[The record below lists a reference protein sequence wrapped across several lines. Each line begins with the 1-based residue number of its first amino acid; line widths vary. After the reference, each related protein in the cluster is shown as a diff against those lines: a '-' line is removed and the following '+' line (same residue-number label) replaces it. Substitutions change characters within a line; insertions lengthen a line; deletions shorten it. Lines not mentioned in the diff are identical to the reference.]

1 MYSELEHHGVK
12 GQKWGIRRYQ
22 NKDGSLTDT
31 GLKRYSNK
39 ANKYAWKA
47 EKLRTKAANNL
58 RKRIARN
65 QKRGI
70 SKTIE
75 KPDKWVK
82 AEKYERKAQKLL
94 DKIYPEMASVSW
106 SDLNKKSKYT
116 DMMYWKTPK
125 WVKYFFFS

>member
-1 MYSELEHHGVK
+1 MYAELEHHGVK

-22 NKDGSLTDT
+22 NLDGTLTNA
-31 GLKRYSNK
+31 GIKRYSNK

-47 EKLRTKAANNL
+47 EKIRTKATIDLTRRVA
-58 RKRIARN
+58 
-65 QKRGI
+65 QDWKRGV

-82 AEKYERKAQKLL
+82 AAKYEKKAQKFL
-94 DKIYPEMASVSW
+94 DKIYPEMANIPW
-106 SDLNKKSKYT
+106 TDLDKKSIYK

-125 WVKYFFFS
+125 WVK